1 MNLRLIDQNHHR
13 LRFVARFLSNPS
25 RMNIRFRIT
34 TLAFGLLCFTNA
46 KAQLA
51 PEDSIFNFRSTI
63 QNQQI
68 FVYQLA
74 ESEYITNENDQ
85 IMDMAADTMY
95 VVFERKAKTKTGSFF
110 TMQYMSSYL
119 GNGKGVTGMFSDS
132 LRNMVYELEFDTS
145 GRLSGIRNWTVFR
158 DIYLADAA
166 KKLRENVINAEQYNQ
181 IKEYFEKRDKVEA
194 TVAQD
199 IFGLFSQNG
208 KELLLNAE
216 YLVVR
221 EMANPFTRE
230 PVIIQGKIYY
240 SRPQGTKNTYMGFGA
255 WETDGQTEQDFLND
269 YNRISEMIRKADPS
283 RQVRQVTNVKLNCEV
298 QWTYNRAQAKLMN
311 YRVADVVLMNNSS
324 KGRIRA
330 FQLWD
335 LVN

>member
-1 MNLRLIDQNHHR
+1 
-13 LRFVARFLSNPS
+13 
-25 RMNIRFRIT
+25 
-34 TLAFGLLCFTNA
+34 
-46 KAQLA
+46 
-51 PEDSIFNFRSTI
+51 
-63 QNQQI
+63 
-68 FVYQLA
+68 
-74 ESEYITNENDQ
+74 
-85 IMDMAADTMY
+85 
-95 VVFERKAKTKTGSFF
+95 
-110 TMQYMSSYL
+110 
-119 GNGKGVTGMFSDS
+119 MFSDS
-132 LRNMVYELEFDTS
+132 LRNMTYEMEFDTV
-145 GRLSGIRNWTVFR
+145 GRLAGIRNWTVFR

-240 SRPQGTKNTYMGFGA
+240 SRPLGTKNTYMGFGA

-298 QWTYNRAQAKLMN
+298 QWTYNRAQSKLMN
-311 YRVADVVLMNNSS
+311 YRVSDVVLMNNSS

>member
-1 MNLRLIDQNHHR
+1 MYI
-13 LRFVARFLSNPS
+13 RFLIATSAVFLSGLGFSNAQTAPDDS
-25 RMNIRFRIT
+25 V
-34 TLAFGLLCFTNA
+34 FT
-46 KAQLA
+46 
-51 PEDSIFNFRSTI
+51 FRSSLNS
-63 QNQQI
+63 QRF

-74 ESEYITNENDQ
+74 ESEYMTNENDQ
-85 IMDMAADTMY
+85 IIDMAGDTLY
-95 VVFERKAKTKTGSFF
+95 VVFERKAALKTGSYY
-110 TMQYMSSYL
+110 TMRYMSSYL
-119 GNGKGVTGMFSDS
+119 GDGKGVSGMFSDS
-132 LRNMVYELEFDTS
+132 LRNMSYEMEFDTV

-166 KKLRENVINAEQYNQ
+166 KKLRDNVINAEQYNQ
-181 IKEYFEKRDKVEA
+181 IKEYFEKREKVEA

-199 IFGLFSQNG
+199 IFGLFSQHG

-230 PVIIQGKIYY
+230 PVLIQGKQYF
-240 SRPQGTKNTYMGFGA
+240 SRPLGTKNTYVGIGN
-255 WETDGQTEQDFLND
+255 WESDAKTEQEFLND
-269 YNRISEMIRKADPS
+269 YNRISEMIRTANPS
-283 RQVRQVTNVKLNCEV
+283 RQVRQVSNVKLNCEV
-298 QWTYNRAQAKLMN
+298 QWTYNRAQAKLMH
-311 YRVADVVLMNNSS
+311 YRVSDVVLMNNSS

>member
-1 MNLRLIDQNHHR
+1 
-13 LRFVARFLSNPS
+13 
-25 RMNIRFRIT
+25 
-34 TLAFGLLCFTNA
+34 
-46 KAQLA
+46 LA

-240 SRPQGTKNTYMGFGA
+240 SRPLGTKNTYMGFGA

-298 QWTYNRAQAKLMN
+298 QWTYNRAQSKLMN
-311 YRVADVVLMNNSS
+311 YRVSDVVLMNNSS

>member
-1 MNLRLIDQNHHR
+1 MHI
-13 LRFVARFLSNPS
+13 RFLITATLVFLSSIGFSNAQTAPDDS
-25 RMNIRFRIT
+25 V
-34 TLAFGLLCFTNA
+34 FT
-46 KAQLA
+46 
-51 PEDSIFNFRSTI
+51 FRSSLNS
-63 QNQQI
+63 QRI
-68 FVYQLA
+68 FVFQLA
-74 ESEYITNENDQ
+74 ESEYVTNENDQ
-85 IMDMAADTMY
+85 IIDMASDTLY
-95 VVFERKAKTKTGSFF
+95 IVFERKASKKGETFY
-110 TMQYMSSYL
+110 TMRYMSSYM
-119 GNGKGVTGMFSDS
+119 GNGMGVTGMFSDS
-132 LRNMVYELEFDTS
+132 LRNMTYEMEFDTV
-145 GRLSGIRNWTVFR
+145 GRLAGIRNWTVFR

-199 IFGLFSQNG
+199 IFGLFSQHG

-216 YLVVR
+216 YIVVR

-230 PVIIQGKIYY
+230 PVLIQGKQYF
-240 SRPQGTKNTYMGFGA
+240 SRPQGTKNTYMGTGN
-255 WETDGQTEQDFLND
+255 WETDAKTEQDFLND
-269 YNRISEMIRKADPS
+269 YNRISEMIRKADPN

-311 YRVADVVLMNNSS
+311 YRVSDVVLMNNST